1 MPHYGDPSDLQ
12 HLVESLLSE
21 NAHCLKQIVVVDDAS
36 PTPFPAQWE
45 PQRTSQTEF
54 TVVRRDLNGGFGS
67 AVNTGLNT
75 IHTDVALVLN
85 SDLILPEHFVE
96 ALQTAAAPWHPAVL
110 SPEVTGTDGATQWTA
125 RHFPT
130 IGHQVT
136 EWLSPL
142 ARFRH
147 HKLLHEAVGH
157 DTRAEQGK
165 VLPVDWV
172 FGAAMMLPVNA
183 VKSIGGFD
191 DDFFMNAEEVDLQ
204 KRLRD
209 IGVPSIYV
217 GTVTVA
223 HVGGGSSD
231 PARRRKWLV
240 EARHRYAQKWGN
252 PQALKTAL
260 TAASFAN
267 FGVNKVREIAG
278 RDIDA
283 KGVLKQELSYLSDD
297 KTGNRSVSGADV
309 N

>member
-1 MPHYGDPSDLQ
+1 MPHYGDPSDVQ
-12 HLVESLLSE
+12 HLVEALLSE
-21 NAHCLKQIVVVDDAS
+21 NAHCLKQVVVVDDAS
-36 PTPFPAQWE
+36 PTPFPAEWTPSNE
-45 PQRTSQTEF
+45 SQVQF
-54 TVVRRDLNGGFGS
+54 TVVRRESNGGFGS
-67 AVNTGLNT
+67 AVNTGLNVIDT
-75 IHTDVALVLN
+75 EVALVLN
-85 SDLILPEHFVE
+85 SDLVLPDRFIED
-96 ALQTAAAPWHPAVL
+96 LQSAAAPWHPAVM

-157 DTRAEQGK
+157 DTRAQQGK

-191 DDFFMNAEEVDLQ
+191 EDFFMNAEEVDLQ

-209 IGVPSIYV
+209 IGVPSIYL
-217 GTVTVA
+217 GTVSVA
-223 HVGGGSSD
+223 HIGGGSSD
-231 PARRRKWLV
+231 PTRRRKWLV
-240 EARHRYAQKWGN
+240 EARQRYAQKWGH
-252 PQALKTAL
+252 PVALKTAL
-260 TAASFAN
+260 TAASYAN
-267 FGVNKVREIAG
+267 FGVNKVRELTG

-283 KGVLKQELSYLSDD
+283 SAVLQEELSYLKDE